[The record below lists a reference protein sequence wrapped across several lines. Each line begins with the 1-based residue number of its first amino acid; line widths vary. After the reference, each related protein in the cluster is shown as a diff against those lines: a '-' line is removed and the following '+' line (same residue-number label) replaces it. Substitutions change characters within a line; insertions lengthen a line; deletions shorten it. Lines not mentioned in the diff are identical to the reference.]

1 MTLEESPNTSSP
13 LRRASPRSA
22 LDPGQGDGDGN
33 AQRVLHVAIVGG
45 GIVGHACALRLLR
58 AGHAVTLL
66 DDDAHGMA
74 ASWGNA
80 GHIATEQ
87 VAPLASLAMLRSAP
101 RRLFAFG
108 GPLDLRQSWRLGGWI
123 ARYLAAC
130 APARHRRGC
139 DAMRELLAG
148 ALPAWRE
155 FAAELG
161 APELLRESGHIVCWG
176 TLAAAKH
183 GAQVW
188 RGSDIGSAALGE
200 VDAQTRERL
209 TRLLATPPA
218 GDIAFS
224 RTAQI
229 DDPQRLR
236 ERVRQRF
243 LQCGG
248 MVRPGTV
255 ASVVQAGEQARI
267 TLESGEAL
275 LADRA
280 LICAG
285 ARSTALMAASGLCVP
300 LVAERGYHLQWIDHD
315 WPQDLPPV
323 VFEDRS
329 VIATRFAGGLRLAGF
344 VEYAPLD
351 APPDPR
357 KWEALARHARELGLP
372 VRGEPARWSGAR
384 PTLPDYLPAI
394 GHSRAMPSLCY
405 AFGHQHLG
413 LTLAP
418 VTALAVEALIDEKT
432 PPVALAAFDLARF

>member
-1 MTLEESPNTSSP
+1 MDGSVAPDADIRP
-13 LRRASPRSA
+13 ADRREAG
-22 LDPGQGDGDGN
+22 PGG
-33 AQRVLHVAIVGG
+33 AVRALHVAIVGG

-66 DDDAHGMA
+66 DDDADGMA

-87 VAPLASLAMLRSAP
+87 VAPLASLAMLRGAP

-108 GPLDLRQSWRLGGWI
+108 GPLDVRQPWRLGGWI

-130 APARHRRGC
+130 MPARHRRGC
-139 DAMRELLAG
+139 DAMRALLAG
-148 ALPAWRE
+148 ALPTWRD

-161 APELLRESGHIVCWG
+161 EPELLRESGHIVCWG
-176 TLAAAKH
+176 TPAAARQ
-183 GAQVW
+183 GAAAW

-200 VDAQTRERL
+200 VDARTRERL
-209 TRLLATPPA
+209 VRLLARPPA

-236 ERVRQRF
+236 ERVRLRF
-243 LQCGG
+243 LQRGG
-248 MVRPGTV
+248 IARPGTV
-255 ASVVQAGEQARI
+255 AAVARAGEQVRI
-267 TLESGEAL
+267 TLGQGEEL

-280 LICAG
+280 LVCAG
-285 ARSTALMAASGLCVP
+285 ARSAALLGDSGLRAP
-300 LVAERGYHLQWIDHD
+300 LVAERGYHLQWAEHG
-315 WPQDLPPV
+315 WPRELPPV

-357 KWEALARHARELGLP
+357 KWDVLARHARELGLP
-372 VRGEPARWSGAR
+372 VRGEPVRWTGAR

-394 GHSRAMPSLCY
+394 GRSRAMPALCY

-432 PPVALAAFDLARF
+432 PPVELAAFDLARF

>member
-1 MTLEESPNTSSP
+1 MTLDEAIVPAPIADSKPVDQ
-13 LRRASPRSA
+13 RDA
-22 LDPGQGDGDGN
+22 GQGN
-33 AQRVLHVAIVGG
+33 PVRALHIAIVGG

-66 DDDAHGMA
+66 DDDANGMA

-87 VAPLASLAMLRSAP
+87 VAPLASFEMVRSAP

-108 GPLDLRQSWRLGGWI
+108 GPLDMRQPWRLGGWI

-148 ALPAWRE
+148 ALPAWRD
-155 FAAELG
+155 FAIELG
-161 APELLRESGHIVCWG
+161 EPELLRESGHIVCWG
-176 TLAAAKH
+176 TPDAATKGAAA
-183 GAQVW
+183 W
-188 RGSDIGSAALGE
+188 RGSDIGSAKLGD
-200 VDAQTRERL
+200 VDAMTRVYLDRL
-209 TRLLATPPA
+209 FAKPPA
-218 GDIAFS
+218 GDIAFLH
-224 RTAQI
+224 TAQI

-243 LQCGG
+243 AQLGG
-248 MVRPGTV
+248 KAQAGTV
-255 ASVVQAGEQARI
+255 AEVVQAGEKVHI
-267 TLESGEAL
+267 TLKQGGEV

-285 ARSTALMAASGLCVP
+285 VRSAALMGESGLRAP
-300 LVAERGYHLQWIDHD
+300 LVAERGYHLQWAEHD

-351 APPDPR
+351 APPDAR
-357 KWEALARHARELGLP
+357 KWDTLARHARELGLP
-372 VRGEPARWSGAR
+372 VRGEPVRWSGAR

-394 GHSRAMPSLCY
+394 GRSRILPALCY

-418 VTALAVEALIDEKT
+418 VTALAVEALINEKT
-432 PPVALAAFDLARF
+432 PPVNLAAFDLARF